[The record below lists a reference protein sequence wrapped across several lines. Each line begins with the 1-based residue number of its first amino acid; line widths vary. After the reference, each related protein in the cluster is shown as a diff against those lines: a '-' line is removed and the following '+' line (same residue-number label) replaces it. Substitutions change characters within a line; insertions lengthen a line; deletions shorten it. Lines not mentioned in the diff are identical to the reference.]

1 MLVGK
6 AGHKGD
12 FASHSLMG
20 GRGGRATFMSMIFF
34 FLSSFIYPGFHTG
47 LALLLVF
54 TEFPALVLN
63 F

>member
-1 MLVGK
+1 MWLMSDVLGTDIETSLV
-6 AGHKGD
+6 
-12 FASHSLMG
+12 
-20 GRGGRATFMSMIFF
+20 FF